1 MLALEAILTSE
12 KFVAAPQMSAFLR
25 YVVEQAASGNQ
36 FRIKAYTVAV
46 DALGKPDTF
55 DPQNDPV
62 VRVLA
67 GRLRSSLTAYYENR
81 PDEDVVIEMKPGSY
95 VPVFV
100 LKNSK
105 ASETSIDDTEQVA
118 EEDLDHSATA
128 ANSIISESDLAQT
141 TQAEA
146 CRQDLSQDSRTQADH
161 ASEDPRQTSGSTA
174 AGHSAFES
182 PPGILPSG
190 SSWLRLPYRFPKL
203 SMAAAVLLA
212 FLAGT
217 LVNGVDKPAA
227 PLMQAASPAH
237 SLASYNLSSPRQR
250 PDSLSLFVSAMEQTD
265 SLVSQ
270 LSTMMSDV
278 FSESEDIRV
287 YRLFRSSQRQQYWP
301 EDYLVSINVLPLP
314 EETQISVQLV
324 DAQTGRI
331 THVENLHLSTN
342 AGTRLSAEELKT
354 IMDCAHYLISA
365 DGPLR
370 ADYQAKIAS

>member
-1 MLALEAILTSE
+1 MTSE

-105 ASETSIDDTEQVA
+105 ASETSTDATEQLA

-128 ANSIISESDLAQT
+128 ANSIISENDLAQIDEADHQNQQPGCR
-141 TQAEA
+141 TQAEHA
-146 CRQDLSQDSRTQADH
+146 GEDSRQA
-161 ASEDPRQTSGSTA
+161 SRPV
-174 AGHSAFES
+174 AGLGTI
-182 PPGILPSG
+182 PTRPDVLPGR
-190 SSWLRLPYRFPKL
+190 SSWLRLPHRFPKL

-212 FLAGT
+212 FLAGA
-217 LVNGVDKPAA
+217 LMNGNGRDKPAA
-227 PLMQAASPAH
+227 PSMQAASPAH
-237 SLASYNLSSPRQR
+237 SLASYTLPPPRQR

-278 FSESEDIRV
+278 FSGSEDIRV
-287 YRLFRSSQRQQYWP
+287 HRLFRSSQRQQFWP

-331 THVENLHLSTN
+331 THVENLHLSTS
-342 AGTRLSAEELKT
+342 ASTRLSAEELQT
-354 IMDCAHYLISA
+354 IMDCAHYLIST

-370 ADYQAKIAS
+370 TDYQTKMAS

>member
-105 ASETSIDDTEQVA
+105 ASETSTDDTEQVA

-161 ASEDPRQTSGSTA
+161 ASEDPRQTSGSTT
-174 AGHSAFES
+174 AGHSAFEL

>member
-105 ASETSIDDTEQVA
+105 ASETSTDDTEQVA

-174 AGHSAFES
+174 AGHSAFEL

>member
-1 MLALEAILTSE
+1 MLALEAILSSE

-25 YVVEQAASGNQ
+25 YVVKQTASGNQ

-100 LKNSK
+100 LKNRK
-105 ASETSIDDTEQVA
+105 VSETSTDDTEQLA

-128 ANSIISESDLAQT
+128 ANSVMSDNDLAQT
-141 TQAEA
+141 AEA
-146 CRQDLSQDSRTQADH
+146 DHQDQHPDSRTQAEHAGEDSRH
-161 ASEDPRQTSGSTA
+161 ASGPV
-174 AGHSAFES
+174 AGQGTNQS
-182 PPGILPSG
+182 PPDVLPG
-190 SSWLRLPYRFPKL
+190 RTSWLRLPHRFPKL
-203 SMAAAVLLA
+203 STAAAVLLA
-212 FLAGT
+212 FLAGSMM
-217 LVNGVDKPAA
+217 NGNGGDKPAA

-237 SLASYNLSSPRQR
+237 SLASYTLSSPRQR

-342 AGTRLSAEELKT
+342 ASTRLSAEELKT
-354 IMDCAHYLISA
+354 IMDCAHYLISM

-370 ADYQAKIAS
+370 ADYQAKMAS